1 MREFFMTGRVVKIE
15 QKTAKSSN
23 TPYSIVYV
31 EDKDGVVEILAG
43 SKVEAPREGTTIIC
57 WGTIRST
64 PKQYQDRVFYSYSF
78 SLSRFDV
85 ISAGF
90 VSPDDEQKDY
100 LADDRIPF

>member
-1 MREFFMTGRVVKIE
+1 MREFLMTGKVIKVE
-15 QKTAKSSN
+15 NKTAKSTN

-43 SKVEAPREGTTIIC
+43 SKIEAPREGTTIIC
-57 WGTIRST
+57 RGTIRST

-78 SLSRFDV
+78 SLSKFDV

-90 VSPDDEQKDY
+90 VSSDDEQKDY
-100 LADDRIPF
+100 LSDDRIPF